1 MEKKRV
7 EDNALPGKIVSNCSL
22 QRHQGKVPP
31 GSCEV
36 HTRNLEFSLGLL
48 AHINLSLRFAPSDFA
63 L

>member
-1 MEKKRV
+1 MPSREK
-7 EDNALPGKIVSNCSL
+7 NVSNCSL
-22 QRHQGKVPP
+22 QRRQGKLPP

-48 AHINLSLRFAPSDFA
+48 VHINLSPHFAPSDFA